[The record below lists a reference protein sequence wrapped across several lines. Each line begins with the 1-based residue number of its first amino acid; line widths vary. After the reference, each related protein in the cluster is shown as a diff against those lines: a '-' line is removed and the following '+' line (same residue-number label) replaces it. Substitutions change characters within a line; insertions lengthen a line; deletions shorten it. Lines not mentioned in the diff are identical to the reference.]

1 MIRSTDIYMGS
12 NVYKSRVAHNQ
23 YRQASTEICSLIKEA
38 IPELRKLLEFN
49 PYLSYR
55 VSPMRGSTFGH
66 FKNDAMC
73 VEISCRVTIPRA
85 LLILTHELIHGEQY
99 YQGRLKQIYEGSEM
113 VWMGR
118 RSSNRGTTYAAYREQ
133 PWEVEAFAREPE
145 LSEIVAK
152 KLGII

>member
-1 MIRSTDIYMGS
+1 MIRSTDIYMGC

-23 YRQASTEICSLIKEA
+23 YRQASTEICTLIKEA
-38 IPELRKLLEFN
+38 IPEFRKLLEFN

-66 FKNDAMC
+66 FKNDEMC
-73 VEISCRVTIPRA
+73 VELSCRVTVARA
-85 LLILTHELIHGEQY
+85 LTILAHELVHGEQY
-99 YQGRLKQIYEGSEM
+99 YQGRLKQIYDGTEM

-118 RSSNRGTTYAAYREQ
+118 KSNNRGTTYAAYREQ

-145 LSEIVAK
+145 LTMIVAK